1 MHTYIKNAKNV
12 ILNTQKFWIK
22 VKWDLIP
29 GEVKMT
35 IFQLI
40 YTYALKLI
48 VHSLRSYTIIN
59 K

>member
-12 ILNTQKFWIK
+12 ILNTQKFW
-22 VKWDLIP
+22 VKS
-29 GEVKMT
+29 EVKSY
-35 IFQLI
+35 FRGSENDNCQLI

-48 VHSLRSYTIIN
+48 VHLLRSYTITN

>member
-12 ILNTQKFWIK
+12 ILNTQKFW
-22 VKWDLIP
+22 VKS
-29 GEVKMT
+29 EVKSNFWESE

-40 YTYALKLI
+40 YTYALKLK
-48 VHSLRSYTIIN
+48 VHLLRSYTIIN

>member
-12 ILNTQKFWIK
+12 ILNTQKFC
-22 VKWDLIP
+22 VKI
-29 GEVKMT
+29 EVKSNFWGSEMT

-59 K
+59 N